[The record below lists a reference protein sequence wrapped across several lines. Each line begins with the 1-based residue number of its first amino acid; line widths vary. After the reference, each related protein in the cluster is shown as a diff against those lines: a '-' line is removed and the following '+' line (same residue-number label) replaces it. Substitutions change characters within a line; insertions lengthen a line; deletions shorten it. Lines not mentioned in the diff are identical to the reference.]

1 MLIRSRLAPVRERD
15 VDLHDEMPVARHVD
29 RSVRAVAALDDAEER
44 ESGELALGVALL
56 EARPN
61 RGTLRGLLAD
71 GKRMEK
77 AETSRIGELL
87 ERRRGTL
94 VLLIA
99 RTLEERRVAREE
111 VQVPVFDGHTATAQ
125 TRPTTLLS

>member
-1 MLIRSRLAPVRERD
+1 VLVRSRLAPVRERD
-15 VDLHDEMPVARHVD
+15 VDLYDEMPVTRHVD

-56 EARPN
+56 EARPH

-71 GKRMEK
+71 GERVEK

-99 RTLEERRVAREE
+99 RTLEKRRVAREE
-111 VQVPVFDGHTATAQ
+111 VQVPVFDGHSAPPDL
-125 TRPTTLLS
+125 RR